1 MSFFYVIVVL
11 VIFMIRGISGVK
23 GILLYETKLDEDNN
37 AVYGYYEDNEL
48 NIIKGAYE
56 ELRYLQR
63 EHDYPYEKENN
74 IMHILMLG
82 QLIVSV
88 IFIILSIIYLPLS
101 YIIATIFFCIATYF
115 PIIGLIYAM
124 IPMYNDKEVME
135 QFKRFHGAEHAVGLH
150 IDFEKEL
157 TIDSIQKEK
166 YFDGECGTAYA
177 QSAIVLTLVICFII
191 INFINLG
198 FLKSIFMIF
207 ITIFILI
214 LNIFNRYNPFFLIQS
229 CVVSKP
235 TDKEYILA
243 LEIGRTLKEELNKT
257 INNGDKI

>member
-1 MSFFYVIVVL
+1 
-11 VIFMIRGISGVK
+11 MIRGISGVK
-23 GILLYETKLDEDNN
+23 GILLYETKLDEKNN
-37 AVYGYYEDNEL
+37 AVYGYYEDKEI
-48 NIIKGAYE
+48 NILKGSYE
-56 ELRYLQR
+56 ELRYIQK
-63 EHDYPYEKENN
+63 EHDFPYEKENN
-74 IMHILMLG
+74 IINKLMLG
-82 QLIVSV
+82 GLIVSI

-101 YIIATIFFCIATYF
+101 YIIATIFFCIVAYF
-115 PIIGLIYAM
+115 PILIYTM

-157 TIDSIQKEK
+157 SIDSIQKEK

-177 QSAIVLTLVICFII
+177 QSAIVLTLVICFVI

-198 FLKSIFMIF
+198 FLKSMFMIF
-207 ITIFILI
+207 ITVLILI

-243 LEIGRTLKEELNKT
+243 LEIGRTLKEELDKT
-257 INNGDKI
+257 INNGDKR